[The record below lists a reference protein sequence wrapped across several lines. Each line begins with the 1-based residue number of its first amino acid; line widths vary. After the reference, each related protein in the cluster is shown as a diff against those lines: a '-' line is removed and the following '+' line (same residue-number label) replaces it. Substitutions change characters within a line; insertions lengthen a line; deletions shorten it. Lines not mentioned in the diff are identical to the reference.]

1 MYKLLARADRRETRL
16 RGKPSRF
23 AALGNWITG
32 RH

>member
-1 MYKLLARADRRETRL
+1 LALADRREARL

-23 AALGNWITG
+23 GALGNWITG